1 MSASVLRVPR
11 TGPTPVLDAA
21 RELTSV
27 ISARADE
34 IEAGRRVPIDL
45 VQQLTAI
52 GCFRMLRPVSH
63 GGFGV
68 DVVSAMRVYEE
79 LSRADASV
87 GWIVAIGSAGWL
99 DLNGLPRPTFDD
111 IFAEDAEVIVAG
123 AINPAGVA
131 RPVDGGYRVSG
142 RWSFASGCEHCSW
155 MFANCVERN
164 GADGSGDDPPP
175 LRVVVLR
182 PDEADIEDTWR
193 VSGLRGTGSH
203 HFTLDDVFVP
213 ADRSYALFTAEP
225 SVDEPLARIPM
236 PSPYA
241 VFLAGIAVGIAQ
253 GALDDILDVAGAKV
267 PLFNRSSLAT
277 NPLFQHQLG
286 TADAALRAA
295 RALVYDE
302 AAAAWRAAVA
312 NEPFTAQ
319 MRARIRSAATWA
331 TTAAAAVV
339 DTAYTAGGGSALYDT
354 SPLQRRMRDIHAVT
368 QHFLVKPDTL
378 TTAGALFAGQDI
390 DVPIF

>member
-1 MSASVLRVPR
+1 
-11 TGPTPVLDAA
+11 
-21 RELTSV
+21 
-27 ISARADE
+27 
-34 IEAGRRVPIDL
+34 
-45 VQQLTAI
+45 
-52 GCFRMLRPVSH
+52 
-63 GGFGV
+63 
-68 DVVSAMRVYEE
+68 
-79 LSRADASV
+79 
-87 GWIVAIGSAGWL
+87 
-99 DLNGLPRPTFDD
+99 
-111 IFAEDAEVIVAG
+111 
-123 AINPAGVA
+123 
-131 RPVDGGYRVSG
+131 
-142 RWSFASGCEHCSW
+142 

-193 VSGLRGTGSH
+193 VSGLCGTGSH
-203 HFTLDDVFVP
+203 HFTLDEVFVP
-213 ADRSYALFTAEP
+213 AERSYALFTAEP

-241 VFLAGIAVGIAQ
+241 VFLAVIAIGIAQ

-277 NPLFQHQLG
+277 NTMSQHQLG